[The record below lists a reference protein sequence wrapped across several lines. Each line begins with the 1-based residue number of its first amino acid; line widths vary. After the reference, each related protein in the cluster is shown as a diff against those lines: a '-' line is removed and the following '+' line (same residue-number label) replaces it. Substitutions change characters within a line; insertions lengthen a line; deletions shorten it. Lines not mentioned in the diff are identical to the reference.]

1 MALSLTLLLGGS
13 LTLPLAV
20 SAAPTQLNTG
30 ANGTNWAAGGT
41 LGNGATSAYLGTSAV
56 PHPASTGG
64 MPQPVNN
71 LGYPQPIGGNVG
83 LVTQPNLN
91 AGGLSGN
98 GLYAPYGY
106 GVMIG
111 NNPLQGQPAWAQGS
125 YYSDKGNYLLPF
137 GASLF
142 KGRFAGTYSDSINP
156 SYRIAPGD
164 RIVIRIWGAR
174 QYDDVLVVDQ
184 QGNIFIPEVGPIQVL
199 GITNAELQSA
209 VKGRVGQ
216 VFTSNVEVYVN
227 LLSSQPVAVY
237 VAGYVINPG
246 QYAGGVD
253 DSLLSYL
260 DRAGGI
266 DFKRGS
272 FRNIEVKRKG
282 QVIASYDL
290 YSFIL
295 EGSTPRVKLQD
306 GDVIVATERGPA
318 ISVRGLVREEALYE
332 LSGKTSVPE
341 RSSKNGNEN
350 KNGYKTIGNT
360 GSTLLALASPEISV
374 SHVSVSGTRN
384 KRPINQYL
392 TLDDF
397 RDFVLEDGD
406 IVTFAADVQGQT
418 IITKVS
424 GAIEGLSHFPINKN
438 CHLRDLLAYIEVDPT
453 MGDLSSVYVKRKSV
467 AEQQK
472 QVISDAL
479 RRLEKS
485 ALTATSA
492 SVDEADIRVQ
502 EATLIQD
509 FVRRAQAV
517 EPDGIVVVS
526 RGGVVSDV
534 RLEDG
539 DEIVIPYKTDVVL
552 VAGEVFMPKAVT
564 YAPSMSL
571 DDYLGA
577 AGGVSNRA
585 DDKNILVAK
594 ANGEVGLAEDLG
606 IDAGD
611 QILVMPKFDT
621 KNMQLAKDIM
631 QIIYQM
637 AVATKVVVDL

>member
-1 MALSLTLLLGGS
+1 MKK
-13 LTLPLAV
+13 
-20 SAAPTQLNTG
+20 TQCE
-30 ANGTNWAAGGT
+30 
-41 LGNGATSAYLGTSAV
+41 
-56 PHPASTGG
+56 
-64 MPQPVNN
+64 
-71 LGYPQPIGGNVG
+71 
-83 LVTQPNLN
+83 
-91 AGGLSGN
+91 
-98 GLYAPYGY
+98 
-106 GVMIG
+106 
-111 NNPLQGQPAWAQGS
+111 
-125 YYSDKGNYLLPF
+125 
-137 GASLF
+137 
-142 KGRFAGTYSDSINP
+142 R
-156 SYRIAPGD
+156 
-164 RIVIRIWGAR
+164 
-174 QYDDVLVVDQ
+174 
-184 QGNIFIPEVGPIQVL
+184 
-199 GITNAELQSA
+199 
-209 VKGRVGQ
+209 
-216 VFTSNVEVYVN
+216 
-227 LLSSQPVAVY
+227 
-237 VAGYVINPG
+237 
-246 QYAGGVD
+246 
-253 DSLLSYL
+253 
-260 DRAGGI
+260 
-266 DFKRGS
+266 
-272 FRNIEVKRKG
+272 
-282 QVIASYDL
+282 
-290 YSFIL
+290 IL
-295 EGSTPRVKLQD
+295 EYITEFGSITTL
-306 GDVIVATERGPA
+306 
-318 ISVRGLVREEALYE
+318 EAF
-332 LSGKTSVPE
+332 K
-341 RSSKNGNEN
+341 
-350 KNGYKTIGNT
+350 
-360 GSTLLALASPEISV
+360 
-374 SHVSVSGTRN
+374 
-384 KRPINQYL
+384 
-392 TLDDF
+392 
-397 RDFVLEDGD
+397 DFVLEDGD

-438 CHLRDLLAYIEVDPT
+438 RQLRELLSYIEVDPT
-453 MGDLSSVYVKRKSV
+453 LGDLSSVYVKRKSV

-526 RGGVVSDV
+526 RGGVVSDI

-539 DEIVIPYKTDVVL
+539 DEIVIPHKTDVVL

-564 YAPSMSL
+564 YDPSMSL

-606 IDAGD
+606 IEAGD

>member
-1 MALSLTLLLGGS
+1 ME
-13 LTLPLAV
+13 
-20 SAAPTQLNTG
+20 
-30 ANGTNWAAGGT
+30 T
-41 LGNGATSAYLGTSAV
+41 LGIGATGAYLGTSAV

-64 MPQPVNN
+64 MPRPVNN
-71 LGYPQPIGGNVG
+71 LGYPQPIGSNAGFVR
-83 LVTQPNLN
+83 PLN
-91 AGGLSGN
+91 AGVGGLN
-98 GLYAPYGY
+98 DNRLYDPCGY

-111 NNPLQGQPAWAQGS
+111 DTPLQGQPAWAQGS

-156 SYRIAPGD
+156 TYRIAPGD
-164 RIVIRIWGAR
+164 RIVIRVWGAR

-199 GITNAELQSA
+199 GITNAQLQSA
-209 VKGRVGQ
+209 VKGRIGQ

-237 VAGYVINPG
+237 VAGYVVNPG

-266 DFKRGS
+266 DFRRGS
-272 FRNIEVKRKG
+272 FRNIEVKRNG

-295 EGSTPRVKLQD
+295 DGSTPRVKLQD

-318 ISVRGLVREEALYE
+318 VSVRGLVREEALYE
-332 LSGKTSVPE
+332 LTEKSAVFGRNSIAGKS
-341 RSSKNGNEN
+341 N
-350 KNGYKTIGNT
+350 KNGYEAYGNR
-360 GSTLLALASPEISV
+360 GASLLALASPESAV
-374 SHVSVSGTRN
+374 SHVSISGTRN
-384 KRPINQYL
+384 QRPIHQYL
-392 TLDDF
+392 TLEAF
-397 RDFVLEDGD
+397 KDFVLEDGD

-438 CHLRDLLAYIEVDPT
+438 RHLRELLSYIEVDPSL
-453 MGDLSSVYVKRKSV
+453 GDLSSVYVKRKSV

-526 RGGVVSDV
+526 RGGVVSDI

-539 DEIVIPYKTDVVL
+539 DEIVIPHKTDVVL

-564 YAPSMSL
+564 YDPSMSL

-594 ANGEVGLAEDLG
+594 ANGEVGLAEDLC
-606 IDAGD
+606 IEAGD

>member
-1 MALSLTLLLGGS
+1 MLLFGGTLA
-13 LTLPLAV
+13 LPLAV
-20 SAAPTQLNTG
+20 SAAPTQLNAG
-30 ANGTNWAAGGT
+30 AIGTNGASGGA
-41 LGNGATSAYLGTSAV
+41 LGNGASGAYLGTAAV
-56 PHPASTGG
+56 PHPASVGSL
-64 MPQPVNN
+64 PQPVNN
-71 LGYPQPIGGNVG
+71 LGYPQPIGSNVG
-83 LVTQPNLN
+83 LITQHN
-91 AGGLSGN
+91 AGMGSN
-98 GLYAPYGY
+98 ALYAPYGY
-106 GVMIG
+106 GMMIG
-111 NNPLQGQPAWAQGS
+111 DTPLQGQPAWAQGS

-142 KGRFAGTYSDSINP
+142 RGRFAGTYSDSINP

-164 RIVIRIWGAR
+164 RIVIRVWGAR

-199 GITNAELQSA
+199 GITNAQLQSA

-227 LLSSQPVAVY
+227 LLSSQPVGVY
-237 VAGYVINPG
+237 VAGYVVNPG

-266 DFKRGS
+266 DFRRGS
-272 FRNIEVKRKG
+272 FRDIEVKRKG
-282 QVIASYDL
+282 KVIASYDL

-295 EGSTPRVKLQD
+295 DGSTLRVRLQD

-318 ISVRGLVREEALYE
+318 VSVRGLVREEALYE
-332 LSGKTSVPE
+332 LTGKPSVSGRNSIAGKSN
-341 RSSKNGNEN
+341 RNR
-350 KNGYKTIGNT
+350 YKAYGNT
-360 GSTLLALASPEISV
+360 GAALLSLACPESSV
-374 SHVSVSGTRN
+374 SHVSISGTRN
-384 KRPINQYL
+384 QKPIHQYL
-392 TLDDF
+392 TLDAF
-397 RDFVLEDGD
+397 KDFVLEDGD

-438 CHLRDLLAYIEVDPT
+438 RHLRELLSYIEVDPAF
-453 MGDLSSVYVKRKSV
+453 GDLSSVYVKRKSV

-502 EATLIQD
+502 EAALIQD

-526 RGGVVSDV
+526 RGGVVSDI

-539 DEIVIPYKTDVVL
+539 DEIVIPKKTDVVL

-564 YAPSMSL
+564 YDPSMSL

-585 DDKNILVAK
+585 DDQNILVAK

-606 IDAGD
+606 IEAGD

>member
-1 MALSLTLLLGGS
+1 MRKPLKDTGLKRAAQSLALLLGGS
-13 LTLPLAV
+13 LALSPAV
-20 SAAPTQLNTG
+20 TAAPAQMNAGAYGSTVIG
-30 ANGTNWAAGGT
+30 ANGASGGT
-41 LGNGATSAYLGTSAV
+41 LGSGAAGTYLGTAAV
-56 PHPASTGG
+56 PHPASSGG
-64 MPQPVNN
+64 LPQPVNN
-71 LGYPQPIGGNVG
+71 LGYPQPIGGN
-83 LVTQPNLN
+83 
-91 AGGLSGN
+91 SGWGIN
-98 GLYAPYGY
+98 PDVSTGTTGSYGSYVPY

-111 NNPLQGQPAWAQGS
+111 DTPLQGQPAWAQGS
-125 YYSDKGNYLLPF
+125 YYSDKGNWLLPF
-137 GASLF
+137 GSSLF
-142 KGRFAGTYSDSINP
+142 RGRFAGTYSDSINP

-164 RIVIRIWGAR
+164 RIVIRVWGAR

-184 QGNIFIPEVGPIQVL
+184 QGNIFIPEVGPIQVQ
-199 GITNAELQSA
+199 GITNAELQGT
-209 VKGRVGQ
+209 VKVRVGQ
-216 VFTSNVEVYVN
+216 IFTSNVEVYVN

-237 VAGYVINPG
+237 VAGYVVNPG
-246 QYAGGVD
+246 QYAGGTD
-253 DSLLSYL
+253 DSLLAYL

-266 DFKRGS
+266 DFRRGS
-272 FRNIEVKRKG
+272 FRNIEVKRQG
-282 QVIASYDL
+282 RVIASYDL

-295 EGSTPRVKLQD
+295 DGLTPRIRLQD
-306 GDVIVATERGPA
+306 GDVIVARGRGPA
-318 ISVRGLVREEALYE
+318 VSVRGLVREEALYE
-332 LSGKTSVPE
+332 MEGGTDAMGNSGAA
-341 RSSKNGNEN
+341 
-350 KNGYKTIGNT
+350 
-360 GSTLLALASPEISV
+360 LLAMVCPENSV

-384 KRPINQYL
+384 QRPVNQYL
-392 TLDDF
+392 TLDKFKNF
-397 RDFVLEDGD
+397 RLEDGD

-418 IITKVS
+418 IITRVS
-424 GAIEGLSHFPINKN
+424 GAIEGLSHFPVNRN
-438 CHLRDLLAYIEVDPT
+438 RHLRDVLSYIEVDPSL
-453 MGDLSSVYVKRKSV
+453 GDLSSVYVKRRSV
-467 AEQQK
+467 AQQQK

-492 SVDEADIRVQ
+492 SVDEAEIRVQ
-502 EATLIQD
+502 EASLIQD

-526 RGGVVSDV
+526 RGGVVSDI

-539 DEIVIPYKTDVVL
+539 DEIVIPKKTDVVL

-564 YAPSMSL
+564 YDASLSL

-585 DDKNILVAK
+585 DDRNILVAK

-606 IDAGD
+606 IEAGD